1 MEITRGTF
9 IAAIAAS
16 ALLGGFVA
24 AGVDEAVAKPPS
36 ASSIAKTVK
45 KDDLGELEEV
55 KTELDEVKS
64 EVESAKKQAK

>member
-45 KDDLGELEEV
+45 KDDLGELR
-55 KTELDEVKS
+55 EVKS
-64 EVESAKKQAK
+64 EVESTKKQGK